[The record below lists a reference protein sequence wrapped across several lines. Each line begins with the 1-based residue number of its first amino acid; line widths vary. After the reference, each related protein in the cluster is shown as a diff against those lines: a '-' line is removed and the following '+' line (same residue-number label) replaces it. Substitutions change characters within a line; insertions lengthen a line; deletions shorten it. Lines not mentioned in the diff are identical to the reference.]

1 MKTKFVGRTAGSGR
15 KTLSSLVSL
24 AAGTMIL
31 LLAVS
36 GVRAGAQDDAHP
48 AGQSSGR
55 GAQARGL
62 EGPPPA
68 PTSPT
73 DLAGTWQGTLTPPN
87 GQKGTRIVIKV
98 TKDPDGTYKANLY
111 NADRGGP
118 PLKFS
123 AVTVQ
128 GADVKFTT
136 PMVTVQG
143 TMSADGKTIVGNLNG
158 GAPNPVP
165 VSFARATPDT
175 EWALPEPIKPM
186 AADAKPG
193 FDVVTV
199 KPSKPGSQGKGIGF
213 DGHHFRLL
221 NANLNDMIALGY
233 GLHTKQI
240 VGGPDWAGTDLYDV
254 EGVPDVPGMPN
265 QKQIQ
270 YLLQNLLADRF
281 QLKFHNE
288 QRVLPVYAITVAPG
302 GPKLTRTTAGPTDPP
317 GFGFRG
323 PNAQGVTVMV
333 RNLSMADFAMWMQAS
348 VTDRPMVDQ
357 SGLKD
362 RYDFQLKW
370 TPDDSQF
377 AQFRGTGA
385 TIPPPSDAADAPPS
399 LYTAVQEQLGL
410 KIDATRA
417 PDDVMVIDHV
427 EKPSAN

>member
-1 MKTKFVGRTAGSGR
+1 MHRNTRSGW
-15 KTLSSLVSL
+15 KTLSSLAGL
-24 AAGTMIL
+24 AAGAMIL

-36 GVRAGAQDDAHP
+36 GTRVIAQDDARP
-48 AGQSSGR
+48 AGQTSGR
-55 GAQARGL
+55 GAQERGL
-62 EGPPPA
+62 EGPPPP

-87 GQKGTRIVIKV
+87 GGKGQRIVIKV
-98 TKDPDGTYKANLY
+98 TKDASGTYSASLY
-111 NADRGGP
+111 NADRGNP
-118 PLKFS
+118 PLKF
-123 AVTVQ
+123 ATVTMQ

-143 TMSADGKTIVGNLNG
+143 TMSADGKSIAGSFNG
-158 GAPNPVP
+158 GAPTPVP
-165 VSFARATPDT
+165 VTFARATPDT
-175 EWALPEPIKPM
+175 EWPIPEAIKPM

-199 KPSKPGSQGKGIGF
+199 KPSPPGRQGKGIGF
-213 DGHHFRLL
+213 DGRHFRLM

-240 VGGPDWAGTDLYDV
+240 VAGPDWAGNDLFDID
-254 EGVPDVPGMPN
+254 GVPDVPGMPS

-281 QLKFHNE
+281 QLKFHKE
-288 QRVLPVYAITVAPG
+288 QRELAVYAITVAPG
-302 GPKLTRTTAGPTDPP
+302 GPKLTKTTAGPTDPP

-323 PNAQGVTVMV
+323 PNAQGVTAIV
-333 RNLSMADFAMWMQAS
+333 RNLTMADFAMWMQAS
-348 VTDRPMVDQ
+348 VTDRPMVDLTE
-357 SGLKD
+357 LKD

-370 TPDDSQF
+370 MPDDSQF
-377 AQFRGTGA
+377 AQFRGAGMTLPA
-385 TIPPPSDAADAPPS
+385 PSDAADAPPS

-410 KIDATRA
+410 KIDATKA

-427 EKPSAN
+427 EKPSPN